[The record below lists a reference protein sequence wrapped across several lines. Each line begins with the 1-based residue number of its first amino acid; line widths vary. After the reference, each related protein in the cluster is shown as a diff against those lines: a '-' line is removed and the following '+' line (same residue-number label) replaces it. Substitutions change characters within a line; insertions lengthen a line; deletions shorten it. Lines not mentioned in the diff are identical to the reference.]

1 MVPAGANPEA
11 DMNNK
16 HDGGVSMFTTAGQ
29 ALDEGPQ
36 SLAAG
41 IDLARTRAAR
51 GGAAARP
58 ARAADNGGADDAA
71 LAAELRAV
79 AQGDQR
85 AFGRLYDATLTR
97 VYAVVRRVVFDPG
110 LAEEVVEDV
119 YMQAW
124 RTAAS
129 YDPARGVVLA
139 WLLMMARSRA
149 LDALRRADEAQVVED
164 PHQLVE
170 DAEGHDDPADLIDA
184 VRRDS
189 LTYAALDRVPA
200 RDRQLLALAFLRGLT
215 HAEIAE
221 ETRLPLGTVKTS
233 IRRALQTMRAVL
245 VELAPQTFGADT
257 EGWNH
262 EAA

>member
-1 MVPAGANPEA
+1 
-11 DMNNK
+11 MNNK
-16 HDGGVSMFTTAGQ
+16 HDGGVPMFTAAGQ
-29 ALDEGPQ
+29 AMQTTGEGPQ
-36 SLAAG
+36 GIAAG
-41 IDLARTRAAR
+41 IDLTRARAAPR
-51 GGAAARP
+51 TTTRPAKAETGAATGGAAA
-58 ARAADNGGADDAA
+58 DAA
-71 LAAELRAV
+71 ANAALVAELHAV
-79 AQGDQR
+79 AHGDQR
-85 AFGRLYDATLTR
+85 AFERFYDATLPR

-119 YMQAW
+119 YMQVW
-124 RTAAS
+124 RSAAS
-129 YDPARGVVLA
+129 YDAARGVVLA

-164 PHQLVE
+164 PHQL
-170 DAEGHDDPADLIDA
+170 AEETEGSADPADLIDC
-184 VRRDS
+184 VRRGS
-189 LTYAALDRVPA
+189 LTRAALDRVPA

-245 VELAPQTFGADT
+245 LELAPERFGADT